1 MLALEHLHAN
11 ALLVVLLG
19 GALAIVSLRVAV
31 YLLHRSLVA
40 TDRKVMSLVSSVGR
54 SQRRLGRT
62 SEESKAPSDRRS
74 HADAPGAS
82 AARPQTSAHF
92 THDAQADQLT
102 ETYQDTEQR
111 PDSKS

>member
-19 GALAIVSLRVAV
+19 GALAIVSLRAAV

-40 TDRKVMSLVSSVGR
+40 ADRKVMSLVSREPV
-54 SQRRLGRT
+54 
-62 SEESKAPSDRRS
+62 DRRS
-74 HADAPGAS
+74 HAEASGAS
-82 AARPQTSAHF
+82 AARPHTSAHF
-92 THDAQADQLT
+92 TPDAQEHQLT

-111 PDSKS
+111 PDSKT

>member
-19 GALAIVSLRVAV
+19 GALAIVSLRAGV

-40 TDRKVMSLVSSVGR
+40 ADRKIMSRVSSRPVPR
-54 SQRRLGRT
+54 IDL
-62 SEESKAPSDRRS
+62 RS
-74 HADAPGAS
+74 HDQASDAA
-82 AARPQTSAHF
+82 AARQHTSA
-92 THDAQADQLT
+92 QPGELT

-111 PDSKS
+111 PNTNPNSKT